1 MNDFGYYLGVFKRIW
16 DIISFPLCLLILAIF
31 VIRYRPET
39 TVYSIA
45 PVVAINKDGSSV
57 LLLNDNSAQSYRDAA
72 IHTAERIAN
81 VIYGYESGGKYA
93 AKSAEI
99 SKIFEE
105 NSSSARDYRSIVQKN
120 ILESKKSS
128 AVFSMTPEKTIAAL
142 DPKNKG
148 IMVVILSGYQ
158 TIKTD
163 AGTTSNPVTLNLTM
177 YFNEKRGQ
185 DGEIF
190 KISEISFNK

>member
-99 SKIFEE
+99 SQ
-105 NSSSARDYRSIVQKN
+105 ARDYRSVVQKN

-128 AVFSMTPEKTIAAL
+128 AVFSMNSEKTIAAL

-177 YFNEKRGQ
+177 YFNEKRGE

>member
-1 MNDFGYYLGVFKRIW
+1 MSEFGYYLGVFKRIW
-16 DIISFPLCLLILAIF
+16 DIISFPLCLLILVIF

-72 IHTAERIAN
+72 IHTAERIAQ
-81 VIYGYESGGKYA
+81 VIYGYENGGKYA
-93 AKSAEI
+93 ANSAEI
-99 SKIFEE
+99 SKLFDE
-105 NSSSARDYRSIVQKN
+105 NSSQARDYRSVVQKN
-120 ILESKKSS
+120 ILESKKRS
-128 AVFSMTPEKTIAAL
+128 AVFSMNSDKTIAAL

-148 IMVVILSGYQ
+148 IMVVILNGYQ

-163 AGTTSNPVTLNLTM
+163 AGTTSNQVTLNLTM
-177 YFNEKRGQ
+177 YFNEKRGE